1 MVFIVNKDSIAMQNR
16 NTSET
21 DLEESLKLLV
31 TVANQALR
39 EEIKIMHMKM
49 MPMKMLKKLSN
60 DFF

>member
-1 MVFIVNKDSIAMQNR
+1 MVFIVNKDSKAMQNR

-31 TVANQALR
+31 TVANRALR

-60 DFF
+60 DFI